1 MMNKK
6 IINYS
11 IVLILSAVCM
21 LSLFSSCKKEEL
33 DSKEITYELSGNFGK
48 AVVVRYTPTDGTLAD
63 TEETVLLPWKKAV
76 IPNAINASV
85 GLVVTGDNGT
95 PGSNVM
101 AKIFVNGAEART
113 VAMQADASG
122 DFVININYLF

>member
-1 MMNKK
+1 MKK
-6 IINYS
+6 YLSNYFLLS
-11 IVLILSAVCM
+11 VLFSAVC
-21 LSLFSSCKKEEL
+21 LISLLTSCKKEEL

-63 TEETVLLPWKKAV
+63 TEETVSLPWKKAV
-76 IPNAINASV
+76 VPNAINASV

-95 PGSNVM
+95 PGSNVV
-101 AKIFVNGAEART
+101 AKIFVNGLEART
-113 VAMQADASG
+113 VAMQADVNG